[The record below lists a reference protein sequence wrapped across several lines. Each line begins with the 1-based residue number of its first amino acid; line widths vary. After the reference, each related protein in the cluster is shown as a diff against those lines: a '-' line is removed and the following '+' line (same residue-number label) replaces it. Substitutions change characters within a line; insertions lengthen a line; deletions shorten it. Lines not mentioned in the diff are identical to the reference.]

1 MEAVFFNIKHERYR
15 RRNYYSCD
23 SDSVSVKTRP

>member
-1 MEAVFFNIKHERYR
+1 MEAVFFKHERYR